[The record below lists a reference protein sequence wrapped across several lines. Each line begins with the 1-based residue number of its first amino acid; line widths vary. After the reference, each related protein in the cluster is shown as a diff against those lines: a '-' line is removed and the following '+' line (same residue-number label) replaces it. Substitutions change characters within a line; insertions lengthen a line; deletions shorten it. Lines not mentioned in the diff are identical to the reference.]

1 MDIRRTSLLAG
12 LLCLL
17 AVGWSCDSDSD
28 AQNSGGE
35 SLDATDLDV
44 VDGDTANDAD
54 EEVGSPDARDIRDE
68 RDEGGETGERC
79 DDLNPDCHYDCGTQ
93 YSCEDGT
100 VYRYPANIPCC
111 QGGPELCEAG
121 SPEFQCVDGC
131 FVDEVGWFESGPYG
145 EPKQL
150 CNEHRPRVA
159 GDSCETKGDCAPAE
173 TYFDGEQKEKQL
185 ACDADTGTCFDD
197 SAPDYLGYCDIPTA
211 DLSDGRGFVE
221 APADG
226 FGGCGDASYCVVDN
240 GADRLCQSCTTTCE
254 SDADCPS
261 GSGCEWLGGLGD
273 IDAESVRLC
282 VPSSDWPHA
291 ESFIDCRSTE

>member
-17 AVGWSCDSDSD
+17 AVGWSCESDSD

-79 DDLNPDCHYDCGTQ
+79 DDLNPDCHYDCGTR

-100 VYRYPANIPCC
+100 VYEHLAFIPCC
-111 QGGPELCEAG
+111 RGGPELCEEG
-121 SPEFQCVDGC
+121 TPSHQCEEGC
-131 FVDEVGWFESGPYG
+131 FIERVGWGDSTYDAP
-145 EPKQL
+145 QDL
-150 CNEHRPRVA
+150 CNGTRPRVA
-159 GDSCETKGDCAPAE
+159 GDSCDTNEDCSPAE
-173 TYFDGEQKEKQL
+173 TYRDGGEEIEKPL
-185 ACDADTGTCFDD
+185 VCDTESNTCIAE
-197 SAPDYLGYCDIPTA
+197 SAPDYLTYCDIPA
-211 DLSDGRGFVE
+211 SELSEGTGFVE
-221 APADG
+221 APGEG
-226 FGGCGDASYCVVDN
+226 FAGCGDSAFCVVESD
-240 GADRLCQSCTTTCE
+240 ATESCQSCSVTCE

-273 IDAESVRLC
+273 IDQESVRLC